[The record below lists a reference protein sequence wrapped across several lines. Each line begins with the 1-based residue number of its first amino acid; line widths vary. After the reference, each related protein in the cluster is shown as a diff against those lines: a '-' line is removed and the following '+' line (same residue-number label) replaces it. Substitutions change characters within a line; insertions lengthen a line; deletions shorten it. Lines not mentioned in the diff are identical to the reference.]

1 MNPAMTRHIT
11 TMVWLF
17 LMAATIATTWWLS
30 KDGFSPLVGTV
41 AIFAIAA
48 FKVRLVL
55 LHFMELKSAPL
66 PWRLIFEAWVLLAT
80 AAIIGI
86 YLSTPPVV
94 AA

>member
-1 MNPAMTRHIT
+1 MNTAMARHIT

-17 LMAATIATTWWLS
+17 LMVATIATTWWLS
-30 KDGFSPLVGTV
+30 KDGFSPIVGTV

-55 LHFMELKSAPL
+55 LHFMELKHAPL

-86 YLSTPPVV
+86 YLSTTPVAV
-94 AA
+94 A